1 MFDLNESLNA
11 DCVLHAIGCGL
22 RILSRTILQASYL
35 KIGFLYYINN
45 TTNYMNQESDKIS
58 YKHSLVDEGHI
69 KNSTG

>member
-11 DCVLHAIGCGL
+11 GCGL
-22 RILSRTILQASYL
+22 RILSRTIILQASYL

-45 TTNYMNQESDKIS
+45 TTNYMNQESDRIS

-69 KNSTG
+69 KKSTG